1 MATVELWQETIEQD
15 SSSKQFYSNPWPLFA
30 IYGKTPTDATATERP
45 VYIPGDRLV
54 NEERA
59 SDGDFGLVKKKTR
72 EENTIAASFLLAIR

>member
-1 MATVELWQETIEQD
+1 MATDELWQEIIEQD
-15 SSSKQFYSNPWPLFA
+15 SSNKQFYSNPWPLSA
-30 IYGKTPTDATATERP
+30 IYGKTPTDATATGRP

-59 SDGDFGLVKKKTR
+59 SDNDFGLVKKKTR